1 MFREDAESLECSFWL
16 TSLLFPLPLHN
27 SGNQCDKSNMYSEPP
42 QGKLRLS
49 QAGGWTEAALPRCQQ
64 VGQPE
69 EAALFPGMEMRD
81 SHYTGMT
88 DCGKS
93 SSKKAAGGSSAAGFA
108 REMGYKC
115 ISVVGSTEGEGRT
128 DTRGAGRAV
137 GLHILISEWG
147 SSRY

>member
-1 MFREDAESLECSFWL
+1 MFPEDAESLECSFWL
-16 TSLLFPLPLHN
+16 TSLLFPLPLRN

-108 REMGYKC
+108 REMGTNASLWWEAQKGKAGQ
-115 ISVVGSTEGEGRT
+115 ILEGQAE
-128 DTRGAGRAV
+128 
-137 GLHILISEWG
+137 L
-147 SSRY
+147 

>member
-1 MFREDAESLECSFWL
+1 
-16 TSLLFPLPLHN
+16 
-27 SGNQCDKSNMYSEPP
+27 MYSEPP

-108 REMGYKC
+108 REMGTNASLWWEAQKGKAGQ
-115 ISVVGSTEGEGRT
+115 ILEGQAE
-128 DTRGAGRAV
+128 
-137 GLHILISEWG
+137 L
-147 SSRY
+147 